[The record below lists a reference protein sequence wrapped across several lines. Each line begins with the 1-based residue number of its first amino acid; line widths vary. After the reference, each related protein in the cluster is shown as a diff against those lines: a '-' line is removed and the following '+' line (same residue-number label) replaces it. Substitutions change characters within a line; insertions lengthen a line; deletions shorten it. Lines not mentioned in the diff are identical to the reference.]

1 MRLLLDTHV
10 LLWSLAGH
18 RRIKPVSARL
28 LDSDNQVFFSVASL
42 WEVAIKSGI
51 GKLDADVAEVRD
63 AARRSGFE
71 ELPVL
76 GSHIAALAGLPEFHR
91 NPFARL
97 LVAQAVAEPM
107 QLLTADT
114 SIALY
119 GSSVEL
125 I

>member
-18 RRIKPVSARL
+18 PRIKRVSPRL
-28 LDSDNQVFFSVASL
+28 LDDDNQVFFSVASL
-42 WEVAIKSGI
+42 WEIAIKSGI

-63 AARRSGFE
+63 AAHRSGFD
-71 ELPVL
+71 ELPIL
-76 GSHIAALAGLPEFHR
+76 GSHIEALAGLPEFHR
-91 NPFARL
+91 DPFDRL

-114 SIALY
+114 SVALY
-119 GSSVEL
+119 GTHVEL

>member
-1 MRLLLDTHV
+1 M
-10 LLWSLAGH
+10 
-18 RRIKPVSARL
+18 
-28 LDSDNQVFFSVASL
+28 FFSVASL

-51 GKLDADVAEVRD
+51 GKLDADVAEVRA
-63 AARRSGFE
+63 AARMSGFE

-76 GSHIAALAGLPEFHR
+76 GSHIEALAGLPEFHR
-91 NPFARL
+91 DPFGRL

-114 SIALY
+114 SVALY
-119 GSSVEL
+119 GSHVEL